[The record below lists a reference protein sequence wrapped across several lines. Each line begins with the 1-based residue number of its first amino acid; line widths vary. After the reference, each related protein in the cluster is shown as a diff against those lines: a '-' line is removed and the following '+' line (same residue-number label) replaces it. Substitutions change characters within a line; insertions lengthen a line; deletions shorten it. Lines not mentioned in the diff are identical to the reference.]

1 VSVVQDAGR
10 HGQARGMMA
19 ATVRGDESD
28 AVPPRLLG
36 RPSHRLGRRATVLV
50 TAVATASLA
59 VTGYPGALAVID
71 GVSGWHRP
79 PPDNG
84 IVSGITSLVS
94 SRAFA
99 AALSSASNVAASQDA
114 GSDARP
120 ASTGASRGPVGSGP
134 RSRSRVLRQVRPGR
148 VQHRL
153 VQQRC
158 RDKQPAAE
166 RQRGDA
172 HHPERP
178 DPCSTGHA
186 R

>member
-1 VSVVQDAGR
+1 
-10 HGQARGMMA
+10 MMA
-19 ATVRGDESD
+19 GTARGDESD
-28 AVPPRLLG
+28 AAPPRLPG
-36 RPSHRLGRRATVLV
+36 RPSRRLGRRAAALV

-71 GVSGWHRP
+71 GVPGGHQP
-79 PPDNG
+79 PQGNG

-99 AALSSASNVAASQDA
+99 VALSSASSVAASQDA
-114 GSDARP
+114 GSDART
-120 ASTGASRGPVGSGP
+120 ASTGAARGPAGSGS
-134 RSRSRVLRQVRPGR
+134 RSRSRVLRQVHPGC
-148 VQHRL
+148 VQHGL
-153 VQQRC
+153 VQQRW
-158 RDKQPAAE
+158 RDKEPAAE

-178 DPCSTGHA
+178 DPCPARHA